1 MSYSIPS
8 IVSNTEALLKL
19 RHDETLTSTTP
30 QRLHDC
36 LGQAVMMALNQHWT
50 NSKKARE
57 GHRKAYYFSA
67 EYLMGRLV
75 YSGPPEPF
83 FGDRD
88 AVSLAGLTIP
98 HTFSVNRS
106 VEGIRGRPEAPYP
119 RTESQLLAKMAPP
132 EARFGRIS
140 VRAVP
145 EDGAVPDDGGA
156 LVGIYGFR
164 TRRLFDET
172 GSRADV
178 YFDAIEG
185 CCLGAMQGRDA
196 VLYCDPELVDVVRE
210 RIRGLSAFGRAP
222 EVVRWRI

>member
-1 MSYSIPS
+1 M
-8 IVSNTEALLKL
+8 
-19 RHDETLTSTTP
+19 
-30 QRLHDC
+30 
-36 LGQAVMMALNQHWT
+36 
-50 NSKKARE
+50 
-57 GHRKAYYFSA
+57 
-67 EYLMGRLV
+67 
-75 YSGPPEPF
+75 
-83 FGDRD
+83 
-88 AVSLAGLTIP
+88 SLAGLTVP

-106 VEGIRGRPEAPYP
+106 VEGIRGRSESPYP
-119 RTESQLLAKMAPP
+119 RTESQLLAKMSPP

-145 EDGAVPDDGGA
+145 EDGAVPDDGGE

>member
-1 MSYSIPS
+1 M
-8 IVSNTEALLKL
+8 
-19 RHDETLTSTTP
+19 
-30 QRLHDC
+30 
-36 LGQAVMMALNQHWT
+36 
-50 NSKKARE
+50 
-57 GHRKAYYFSA
+57 
-67 EYLMGRLV
+67 
-75 YSGPPEPF
+75 
-83 FGDRD
+83 
-88 AVSLAGLTIP
+88 SLAGLTVP

-119 RTESQLLAKMAPP
+119 RTESQLLAKMSPP

-222 EVVRWRI
+222 EVVRWAIRS